1 MTEAHHISA
10 PDSAAQTGLWARI
23 RALLPGGRTGEAGV
37 GRHSRTPHAIVPSAT
52 VTGGALVAVVAIMTF
67 LAGITIGSV
76 AAVRSVASEWT
87 SDIARETT
95 IQVKPGGGLDVEAAL
110 AKAVNVAKAT
120 SGVAEARALDAKE
133 TARLLE
139 PWLGTGLDVSS
150 LPVPRLVVVT
160 LAPDAGPET
169 AETLRAAL
177 AEQVPSASFDDHR
190 QWTQRLSTTARA
202 VVAIGLA
209 VLGLVAA
216 ATVLCVVFATRAAV
230 DAARPI
236 VEVLHFVGARDG
248 FIAAEFQHH
257 FLAVGLKGGALGG
270 GIAMAVFFLASTLP
284 HWIGAGTPAD
294 TLMGV
299 MTLDL
304 RGYGGIFGAS
314 VLVALVTAVT
324 SRITVYRTLR
334 GIS

>member
-1 MTEAHHISA
+1 MTDAHHISDPLGA
-10 PDSAAQTGLWARI
+10 SRPGLWARI
-23 RALLPGGRTGEAGV
+23 RAMLPGGRAAEVGA
-37 GRHSRTPHAIVPSAT
+37 GRHPRGSHAIVPSAT

-87 SDIARETT
+87 ADIARETT
-95 IQVKPGGGLDVEAAL
+95 IQIKPGGGLDVEAAL
-110 AKAVNVAKAT
+110 AKAVGVAKAT
-120 SGVAEARALDAKE
+120 PGIAEARALDAKE

-139 PWLGTGLDVSS
+139 PWLGSGLDLSS

-160 LAPDAGPET
+160 LAPTAGPDT
-169 AETLRAAL
+169 AEALRAAL

-190 QWTQRLSTTARA
+190 QWTQRLSSTARA

-209 VLGLVAA
+209 VLALVAA

-230 DAARPI
+230 DAARSI

-257 FLAVGLKGGALGG
+257 FLAVGLKGGVLGG
-270 GIAMAVFFLASTLP
+270 GAAMAVFFLASTLP
-284 HWIGAGTPAD
+284 HWIGSGTPAD
-294 TLMGV
+294 TLLGA

-304 RGYGGIFGAS
+304 RGYGGILGAS